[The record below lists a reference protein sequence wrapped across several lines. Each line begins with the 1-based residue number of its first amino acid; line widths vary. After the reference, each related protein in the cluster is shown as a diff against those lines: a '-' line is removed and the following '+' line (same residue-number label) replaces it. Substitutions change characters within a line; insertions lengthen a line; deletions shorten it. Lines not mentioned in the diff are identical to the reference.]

1 MRKTMNAMENTTW
14 ISCSAIDVTEVVYE
28 YTRQDLSSNCS
39 NGSNKLGGT
48 EFLFVFPIF
57 GVKEAEDEQEFFA
70 RVSGRYC

>member
-1 MRKTMNAMENTTW
+1 MNAMGNTTW
-14 ISCSAIDVTEVVYE
+14 ISSLAIAATEVVYE

-57 GVKEAEDEQEFFA
+57 GLKEAEDDQEFFT